1 MRNLKN
7 NISKFWTF
15 LTIDIWR
22 VTENEVTS
30 RKFSLYNAIK
40 TIYLTVIRFTTD
52 RIAAKASALTYSTL
66 LAIVPILAIMF
77 AIARGFGFDNLIESQ
92 FYIGFGGKNE
102 TTETILTFVNSYL
115 TQAKGGYFI
124 GIGLIMLLWT
134 VLNLINSIE
143 ITFNRIWQVKKAR
156 TMYRKITDYFS
167 MFLLLPIL
175 IVFSGGISIYI
186 GTFFQQMENYALLAP
201 LSKFLIRLIPFVIT
215 WFMFTALYIFMPN
228 TKVRFK
234 YALIAG
240 ISAGSV
246 YQFFQILYISGQIW
260 VSKYNAI
267 YGSFAAFPLFL
278 LWLQASWTICLFGA
292 QLTYTSQNIDNFSF
306 DKDTRNVSRRYRDFI
321 AILVMSLITKRFE
334 ENKKPFTAKEISLK
348 YRIPIRLINQTVYQ
362 LQEINLIHEVLQ
374 DEKSEEI
381 AYQPSI
387 AIDRLSVA
395 LLLER
400 LDTYGS
406 EDFKIDIEETFSSE
420 WQGLLEAREQ
430 YFTSAGKILVKD
442 L

>member
-201 LSKFLIRLIPFVIT
+201 LSKFLIRLIPFVI
-215 WFMFTALYIFMPN
+215 I
-228 TKVRFK
+228 
-234 YALIAG
+234 
-240 ISAGSV
+240 
-246 YQFFQILYISGQIW
+246 
-260 VSKYNAI
+260 
-267 YGSFAAFPLFL
+267 
-278 LWLQASWTICLFGA
+278 
-292 QLTYTSQNIDNFSF
+292 
-306 DKDTRNVSRRYRDFI
+306 
-321 AILVMSLITKRFE
+321 
-334 ENKKPFTAKEISLK
+334 
-348 YRIPIRLINQTVYQ
+348 
-362 LQEINLIHEVLQ
+362 VLHM
-374 DEKSEEI
+374 
-381 AYQPSI
+381 
-387 AIDRLSVA
+387 
-395 LLLER
+395 
-400 LDTYGS
+400 
-406 EDFKIDIEETFSSE
+406 
-420 WQGLLEAREQ
+420 
-430 YFTSAGKILVKD
+430 
-442 L
+442 